1 MIDFELTE
9 EQKAAC
15 KMAHEFAL
23 NEMRPVALDCDKSGK
38 IPEDLIKKAAAVGLT
53 AMAIPEEYGG
63 GGLDQVTA
71 SMVSEELFWGCAGIA
86 TTLGANSLATTP
98 MMIAATEDQKKKYF
112 PRLCDPDNPKFAAFC
127 LTEPGAGSDAA
138 ALATVV
144 QEVDDGYI
152 LNGQKCF
159 ITNGGIADFYSVFAT
174 YDKEKKY
181 GGIGAFIVERS
192 YEGVSVGKHE
202 DKMGIRASDTSEVI
216 LDNVK
221 VPKENLLVPMGQGF
235 YNVMTTLDLTRA
247 SVAAAAVGVARAAF
261 EEALKYAKERV
272 QFGRPI
278 IAQQSINFMLAEM
291 AMKIEAGRRLYQL
304 SAWKAQKGLPCSLES
319 SYAKAF
325 GGDLAMEVT
334 VNAVQI
340 HGGYGYMKEYLVEKL
355 MRDAKIMQI
364 YEGTAQIQRLVIGA
378 NLMGITDAY
387 PWN

>member
-1 MIDFELTE
+1 MIDFELSE

-23 NEMRPVALDCDKSGK
+23 NEMRPIALECDKAGEVPDS
-38 IPEDLIKKAAAVGLT
+38 LIKKAAAAGLT

-71 SMVSEELFWGCAGIA
+71 SMVSEELAWGCAGIA

-98 MMIAATEDQKKKYF
+98 MMIAATEEQKKEYF

-138 ALATVV
+138 AISTTV

-159 ITNGGIADFYSVFAT
+159 ITNGGIADFYTVFAT
-174 YDKEKKY
+174 FDKEKKY
-181 GGIGAFIVERS
+181 GGIGAVIVERA
-192 YEGVSVGKHE
+192 YEGVSIGKKE
-202 DKMGIRASDTSEVI
+202 DKMGIRASNTTEVI
-216 LDNVK
+216 FDNVK

-235 YNVMTTLDLTRA
+235 YNVMTTLDMTRA
-247 SVAAAAVGVARAAF
+247 SVAAMAVGVARAAF
-261 EEALKYAKERV
+261 EEALKYSKERV

-304 SAWKAQKGLPCSLES
+304 AAWKASKLMPCSLES

-325 GGDLAMEVT
+325 CGDMAMKDRKSV
-334 VNAVQI
+334 V
-340 HGGYGYMKEYLVEKL
+340 
-355 MRDAKIMQI
+355 
-364 YEGTAQIQRLVIGA
+364 
-378 NLMGITDAY
+378 
-387 PWN
+387 

>member
-15 KMAHEFAL
+15 KMAHDFAL
-23 NEMRPVALDCDKSGK
+23 NEMRPVALECDKEGK
-38 IPEDLIKKAAAVGLT
+38 VPEDLVKKAAAAGLT
-53 AMAIPEEYGG
+53 AMAIPDEYGG
-63 GGLDQVTA
+63 GGLDPVTA
-71 SMVSEELFWGCAGIA
+71 AMVSEELAWGCAGIA

-98 MMIAATEDQKKKYF
+98 MVIAGTEEQKKEYF
-112 PRLCDPDNPKFAAFC
+112 PRLCDPDDPKFAAFC

-174 YDKEKKY
+174 FDKEKKY

-192 YEGVSVGKHE
+192 YDGVSVGKHE

-216 LDNVK
+216 FDNVK

-235 YNVMTTLDLTRA
+235 YNVMTTLDMTRA
-247 SVAAAAVGVARAAF
+247 SVASMAVGVSRAAF

-304 SAWKAQKGLPCSLES
+304 AAWKASKGLPCSLES
-319 SYAKAF
+319 SYAKALC
-325 GGDLAMEVT
+325 GDIAMEVT

-378 NLMGITDAY
+378 NLMGVTDTY
-387 PWN
+387 PWG

>member
-1 MIDFELTE
+1 MVDFELTE

-15 KMAHEFAL
+15 KMAHDFAL
-23 NEMRPVALDCDKSGK
+23 NEMRPIALECDKEGK
-38 IPEDLIKKAAAVGLT
+38 VPDDLVKKAAAAGLT

-63 GGLDQVTA
+63 GGLDPVTSA
-71 SMVSEELFWGCAGIA
+71 MVSEELAWGCAGIA

-98 MMIAATEDQKKKYF
+98 MVIAATEEQKKEYF
-112 PRLCDPDNPKFAAFC
+112 PRLCDPDDPKFAAFC

-138 ALATVV
+138 AISTVV
-144 QEVDDGYI
+144 QETDDAYI

-159 ITNGGIADFYSVFAT
+159 ITNGGIADFYSVFCT
-174 YDKEKKY
+174 FDREKKY
-181 GGIGAFIVERS
+181 GGIAAVIVERS
-192 YEGVSVGKHE
+192 YDGVSVGKHE

-216 LDNVK
+216 FDNVK
-221 VPKENLLVPMGQGF
+221 VPKENLFVPMGQGF

-247 SVAAAAVGVARAAF
+247 SVAALATGVARAAF
-261 EEALKYAKERV
+261 EEALKYSKERV

-304 SAWKAQKGLPCSLES
+304 AGWKASKGLPCSLES
-319 SYAKAF
+319 SYAKAYC
-325 GGDLAMEVT
+325 GDMVMEVT

-378 NLMGITDAY
+378 NLMGVTDAY
-387 PWN
+387 PWV

>member
-1 MIDFELTE
+1 MVDFELTE
-9 EQKAAC
+9 EQKAAV
-15 KMAHEFAL
+15 KMAHDFAL
-23 NEMRPVALDCDKSGK
+23 NEMRPVALECDKEGTV
-38 IPEDLIKKAAAVGLT
+38 PESLVKKAAAAGLT

-63 GGLDQVTA
+63 GGLDQITA
-71 SMVSEELFWGCAGIA
+71 SMVSEELAWGCAGIA

-98 MMIAATEDQKKKYF
+98 MVIAANEEQKKEYF
-112 PRLCDPDNPKFAAFC
+112 PRLCDPDDPKFAAFC

-138 ALATVV
+138 AISTII
-144 QEVDDGYI
+144 EEKDDHFI

-159 ITNGGIADFYSVFAT
+159 ITNGGIADFYSVFCT
-174 YDKEKKY
+174 FDKEKKY
-181 GGIGAFIVERS
+181 GGIGAVVVERS

-216 LDNVK
+216 FDNVK
-221 VPKENLLVPMGQGF
+221 VPKENLFVPMGQGF

-247 SVAAAAVGVARAAF
+247 SVAALATGVARAAF
-261 EEALKYAKERV
+261 EEALKYSKERV

-304 SAWKAQKGLPCSLES
+304 AAWKAHKGLPCSLES

-325 GGDLAMEVT
+325 CGDMAMEVT
-334 VNAVQI
+334 VNAVQV

-378 NLMGITDAY
+378 NLMGVTDTY
-387 PWN
+387 PW

>member
-1 MIDFELTE
+1 
-9 EQKAAC
+9 
-15 KMAHEFAL
+15 MAHEFAL
-23 NEMRPVALDCDKSGK
+23 NEMRPVALECDKEGK
-38 IPEDLIKKAAAVGLT
+38 IPEDLIRKAAAAGLT

-63 GGLDQVTA
+63 GGLDQITA

-98 MMIAATEDQKKKYF
+98 MMISANEDQRKEYF
-112 PRLCDPDNPKFAAFC
+112 PRLCDADNPKFAAFC

-138 ALATVV
+138 ALATTV
-144 QEVDDGYI
+144 QETDDGYI

-174 YDKEKKY
+174 FDKEKKY

-192 YEGVSVGKHE
+192 YEGVSIGKHE

-216 LDNVK
+216 FDNVK

-247 SVAAAAVGVARAAF
+247 SVAAAGVGVARAAF
-261 EEALKYAKERV
+261 EEALKYSKERV

-304 SAWKAQKGLPCSLES
+304 AAWKAAKGLPCSLES

-334 VNAVQI
+334 INAVQI

-378 NLMGITDAY
+378 NLMGVTDAY
-387 PWN
+387 PWG

>member
-1 MIDFELTE
+1 MVDFELTE

-15 KMAHEFAL
+15 KMAHDFSL
-23 NEMRPVALDCDKSGK
+23 NEIRPITLECDKSGE
-38 IPEDLIKKAAAVGLT
+38 IPEELIKKAAAAGLT
-53 AMAIPEEYGG
+53 SVAIPDEYGG

-71 SMVSEELFWGCAGIA
+71 AMVSEELFWGCAGIA
-86 TTLGANSLATTP
+86 TCLGANSLASTP
-98 MMIAATEDQKKKYF
+98 MLISANEEQKKEYF
-112 PRLCDPDNPKFAAFC
+112 PRLCDPENPKFAAFC

-138 ALATVV
+138 AIATTV
-144 QEVDDGYI
+144 QEQDDHFI

-159 ITNGGIADFYSVFAT
+159 ITNGGLADFYTVFAT

-181 GGIGAFIVERS
+181 GGIGAFIVDRS
-192 YEGVSVGKHE
+192 YDGVSIGKHE
-202 DKMGIRASDTSEVI
+202 DKMGIRASNTSEVI
-216 LDNVK
+216 FDNVK

-247 SVAAAAVGVARAAF
+247 SVAAAGVGVARAAF
-261 EEALKYAKERV
+261 EEALKYSKERV

-304 SAWKAQKGLPCSLES
+304 AGWKAWKELPCSLES

-325 GGDLAMEVT
+325 CGDVAMEVT
-334 VNAVQI
+334 INAVQI

>member
-1 MIDFELTE
+1 MVDFELTE
-9 EQKAAC
+9 EQKAAV
-15 KMAHEFAL
+15 KMAHDFAL
-23 NEMRPVALDCDKSGK
+23 NEMRPVALECDKEGTV
-38 IPEDLIKKAAAVGLT
+38 PESLVKKAAAAGLT

-63 GGLDQVTA
+63 GGLDQITA
-71 SMVSEELFWGCAGIA
+71 SMVSEELAWGCAGIA

-98 MMIAATEDQKKKYF
+98 MVIAANEEQKKEYF
-112 PRLCDPDNPKFAAFC
+112 PRLCDPDDPKFAAFC

-138 ALATVV
+138 AISTII
-144 QEVDDGYI
+144 EEKDDHFI

-159 ITNGGIADFYSVFAT
+159 ITNGGIADFYSVFCT
-174 YDKEKKY
+174 FDKEKKY
-181 GGIGAFIVERS
+181 GGIGAVVVERS

-216 LDNVK
+216 FDNVK
-221 VPKENLLVPMGQGF
+221 VPKENLFVPMGQGF

-247 SVAAAAVGVARAAF
+247 SVAALATGVARAAF
-261 EEALKYAKERV
+261 EEALKYSKERV

-304 SAWKAQKGLPCSLES
+304 AAWKAHKGLPCSLES

-325 GGDLAMEVT
+325 CGDMAMEVT
-334 VNAVQI
+334 VNAVQV

-355 MRDAKIMQI
+355 MRDAKITQI

-378 NLMGITDAY
+378 NLMGVTDTY
-387 PWN
+387 PW

>member
-1 MIDFELTE
+1 MVDFELSG

-23 NEMRPVALDCDKSGK
+23 NEMRPVALECDKEGK
-38 IPEDLIKKAAAVGLT
+38 IPEDLIKKAAAAGLT
-53 AMAIPEEYGG
+53 SVAIPDEYGG

-86 TTLGANSLATTP
+86 TTLGANSLASTP
-98 MMIAATEDQKKKYF
+98 MLISANEEQKKEYF
-112 PRLCDPDNPKFAAFC
+112 PRLCDPENPKFAAFC

-138 ALATVV
+138 ALATTV
-144 QEVDDGYI
+144 QEQGDHFI

-159 ITNGGIADFYSVFAT
+159 ITNGGIADFYTVFAT

-181 GGIGAFIVERS
+181 GGIGAFIVDRS
-192 YEGVSVGKHE
+192 WDGVSIGKHE

-216 LDNVK
+216 FDNVK

-235 YNVMTTLDLTRA
+235 YNVMQTLDLTRA
-247 SVAAAAVGVARAAF
+247 SVAAAGVGVARAAF
-261 EEALKYAKERV
+261 EEALKYSKERV

-278 IAQQSINFMLAEM
+278 IAQQAINFMLADM

-304 SAWKAQKGLPCSLES
+304 AGWKAWKELPCSLES

-325 GGDLAMEVT
+325 CGDVAMEVT
-334 VNAVQI
+334 INAVQI

-378 NLMGITDAY
+378 NLMGVTDAY

>member
-1 MIDFELTE
+1 MVDFELTE

-23 NEMRPVALDCDKSGK
+23 NEMRPVALECDKEGT
-38 IPEDLIKKAAAVGLT
+38 IPEDLIKKAAAAGLT
-53 AMAIPEEYGG
+53 AMAIPDEYGG

-98 MMIAATEDQKKKYF
+98 MMLTGTEEQKHKYF
-112 PRLCDPDNPKFAAFC
+112 PRLCDPDDPKFAAFC

-144 QEVDDGYI
+144 KEEGDFYV

-174 YDKEKKY
+174 FDKEKKY
-181 GGIGAFIVERS
+181 GGIGAFIVERD

-216 LDNVK
+216 FDNVK

-235 YNVMTTLDLTRA
+235 YNVMQTLDMTRA

-261 EEALKYAKERV
+261 EEALAYAKERV

-278 IAQQSINFMLAEM
+278 IAQQAISFMLTDM
-291 AMKIEAGRRLYQL
+291 AMEIEAGRGLYL
-304 SAWKAQKGLPCSLES
+304 LAAWKASKLLPCSLES

-325 GGDLAMEVT
+325 CGDMCMKAT
-334 VNAVQI
+334 TDAVQI

-364 YEGTAQIQRLVIGA
+364 YEGTAQIQRVVIAA
-378 NLMGITDAY
+378 NLMGVTDAY

>member
-1 MIDFELTE
+1 MVDFELNE

-15 KMAHEFAL
+15 KMAHDFAL
-23 NEMRPVALDCDKSGK
+23 NEMRPVALDCDKSGE
-38 IPEDLIKKAAAVGLT
+38 IPDDLIKKAAAAGLT
-53 AMAIPEEYGG
+53 AMAIPEDHGG
-63 GGLDQVTA
+63 GGLDPVTS
-71 SMVSEELFWGCAGIA
+71 SMVAEELFWGCAGIA
-86 TTLGANSLATTP
+86 TCLGANSLATAP
-98 MMIAATEDQKKKYF
+98 MMIAANEEQRKEYF
-112 PRLCDPDNPKFAAFC
+112 PRLCDPANPKFAAFC

-138 ALATVV
+138 AIATTV
-144 QEVDDGYI
+144 QEQGDNYI

-159 ITNGGIADFYSVFAT
+159 ITNGGIADFYTVFAT
-174 YDKEKKY
+174 FDKEKKY
-181 GGIGAFIVERS
+181 GGIGAFIVDRAWD
-192 YEGVSVGKHE
+192 GVSIGKHE
-202 DKMGIRASDTSEVI
+202 DKMGIRASNTSEVI
-216 LDNVK
+216 FDNVK

-235 YNVMTTLDLTRA
+235 YNVMQTLDLTRA
-247 SVAAAAVGVARAAF
+247 SVASGAVGVARAAF
-261 EEALKYAKERV
+261 EEALKYSKERV

-304 SAWKAQKGLPCSLES
+304 AAWKAGKLLPCSLES

-325 GGDLAMEVT
+325 AGDVAMEVT

-378 NLMGITDAY
+378 NLMGVTDAY

>member
-1 MIDFELTE
+1 MVDFELEE

-15 KMAHEFAL
+15 KMAHDFAV
-23 NEMRPVALDCDKSGK
+23 NEMRPIALDCDKEGG
-38 IPEDLIKKAAAVGLT
+38 IPDGLIKKAAAAGLT

-63 GGLDQVTA
+63 GGLDAVTA
-71 SMVSEELFWGCAGIA
+71 AMVIEELAWGCAGIA

-98 MMIAATEDQKKKYF
+98 MMIAGTEEQKKEYF
-112 PRLCDPDNPKFAAFC
+112 PRLCDPDDPKFAAFC

-138 ALATVV
+138 ALATTI

-159 ITNGGIADFYSVFAT
+159 ITNGGLADFYSVFAT
-174 YDKEKKY
+174 FDKEKKY
-181 GGIGAFIVERS
+181 GGIGALIVERAWD
-192 YEGVSVGKHE
+192 GVSVGKHE

-216 LDNVK
+216 FENVK

-235 YNVMTTLDLTRA
+235 YNVMTTLDMTRA
-247 SVAAAAVGVARAAF
+247 SVAAMATGISRAAF
-261 EEALKYAKERV
+261 EEALRYAKERV

-291 AMKIEAGRRLYQL
+291 AMKIEACRRLYQL
-304 SAWKAQKGLPCSLES
+304 AAWKAWKLMPCSLES

-325 GGDLAMEVT
+325 AGDVAMEIT

-378 NLMGITDAY
+378 TLMGVNDAY
-387 PWN
+387 PWG

>member
-1 MIDFELTE
+1 MVDFELDE

-15 KMAHEFAL
+15 KMAHDFAL
-23 NEMRPVALDCDKSGK
+23 NEMRPVALECDKDGH
-38 IPEDLIKKAAAVGLT
+38 IPDDLIKKAAAAGLT
-53 AMAIPEEYGG
+53 AMAIPDEYGG

-98 MMIAATEDQKKKYF
+98 MVISANEEQRKEYF
-112 PRLCDPDNPKFAAFC
+112 PRLCNPESPKFAAFC

-138 ALATVV
+138 AIATTA
-144 QEVDDGYI
+144 QEQGDFYV

-159 ITNGGIADFYSVFAT
+159 ITNGGIADFYTVFAT
-174 YDKEKKY
+174 FDKEKKY

-192 YEGVSVGKHE
+192 YDGVSIGKHE

-216 LDNVK
+216 FDNVK

-235 YNVMTTLDLTRA
+235 YSVMTTLDLTRA
-247 SVAAAAVGVARAAF
+247 SVAAAGVGVARAAF
-261 EEALKYAKERV
+261 EEALKYSKGRV

-304 SAWKAQKGLPCSLES
+304 AAWKAMKLMPCSLES

-325 GGDLAMEVT
+325 CGDIAMEIT
-334 VNAVQI
+334 TNAVQI

-378 NLMGITDAY
+378 NLMGITDTY

>member
-1 MIDFELTE
+1 MVDFELTE

-23 NEMRPVALDCDKSGK
+23 NEMRPVALECDKTGT
-38 IPEDLIKKAAAVGLT
+38 IPEDLIKKAAAAGLT

-98 MMIAATEDQKKKYF
+98 MMIAATEDQRKEYF

-144 QEVDDGYI
+144 QETDDGYI

-174 YDKEKKY
+174 FDKEKKY

-192 YEGVSVGKHE
+192 YDGVSIGKHE

-216 LDNVK
+216 FDNVK

-247 SVAAAAVGVARAAF
+247 SVAAAGVGVARAAF
-261 EEALKYAKERV
+261 EEALKYSKERV

-304 SAWKAQKGLPCSLES
+304 AAWKAVKGLPCSLES

-378 NLMGITDAY
+378 NLMGVTDAY

>member
-1 MIDFELTE
+1 MVDFELSE

-15 KMAHEFAL
+15 KMAHDFAL
-23 NEMRPVALDCDKSGK
+23 NEMRPVALECDKEGT
-38 IPEDLIKKAAAVGLT
+38 IPDDLVKKAAAAGLT
-53 AMAIPEEYGG
+53 AMAIPDEYGG

-71 SMVSEELFWGCAGIA
+71 AMVSEELFWGCAGIA

-98 MMIAATEDQKKKYF
+98 MVIAGTEEQKNKYF
-112 PRLCDPDNPKFAAFC
+112 PRLCDPDDPKFAGFG

-138 ALATVV
+138 AIATTIR
-144 QEVDDGYI
+144 EDGDNYI

-159 ITNGGIADFYSVFAT
+159 MTNGGIADFYSIYCTF
-174 YDKEKKY
+174 DKEKKY
-181 GGIGAFIVERS
+181 GGIAGVIVERD
-192 YEGVSVGKHE
+192 YEGVSIGKKE
-202 DKMGIRASDTSEVI
+202 DKMGIRASNTSEVI

-221 VPKENLLVPMGQGF
+221 VPKENLFIPMGQGF

-247 SVAAAAVGVARAAF
+247 SVAAGATGVARAAF
-261 EEALKYAKERV
+261 EEALAYAKERV

-278 IAQQSINFMLAEM
+278 IAQQAISFMLTDM
-291 AMKIEAGRRLYQL
+291 AMEIEAGRRLYQL
-304 SAWKAQKGLPCSLES
+304 AAWKAMKGLPSSLES

-325 GGDLAMEVT
+325 CGDMAMRAT
-334 VNAVQI
+334 TDAVQI

-364 YEGTAQIQRLVIGA
+364 YEGTNQIQRVVIAA
-378 NLMGITDAY
+378 NLMGVTDAY

>member
-1 MIDFELTE
+1 MIDFELSE

-23 NEMRPVALDCDKSGK
+23 NEMRPIALECDKAGEVPDS
-38 IPEDLIKKAAAVGLT
+38 LIKKAAAAGLT

-71 SMVSEELFWGCAGIA
+71 SMVSEELAWGCAGIA

-98 MMIAATEDQKKKYF
+98 MMIAATEEQKKEYF

-138 ALATVV
+138 AISTTV

-159 ITNGGIADFYSVFAT
+159 ITNGGIADFYTVFAT
-174 YDKEKKY
+174 FDKEKKY
-181 GGIGAFIVERS
+181 GGIGAVIVERA
-192 YEGVSVGKHE
+192 YEGVSIGKKE
-202 DKMGIRASDTSEVI
+202 DKMGIRASNTTEVI
-216 LDNVK
+216 FDNVK

-247 SVAAAAVGVARAAF
+247 SVAAAGVGVARAAF

-304 SAWKAQKGLPCSLES
+304 AAWKATKGLPCSLES

-334 VNAVQI
+334 TNAVQI
-340 HGGYGYMKEYLVEKL
+340 HGGYGYMKDYLVEKL
-355 MRDAKIMQI
+355 FRDAKILQI
-364 YEGTAQIQRLVIGA
+364 VEGTNQIQRLVLSAQLIG
-378 NLMGITDAY
+378 
-387 PWN
+387 

>member
-15 KMAHEFAL
+15 KMAHDFAL
-23 NEMRPVALDCDKSGK
+23 NEMRPVALECDKEGK
-38 IPEDLIKKAAAVGLT
+38 VPEDLVKKAAAAGLT
-53 AMAIPEEYGG
+53 AMAIPDEYGG
-63 GGLDQVTA
+63 GGLDPVTA
-71 SMVSEELFWGCAGIA
+71 AMVSEELAWGCAGIA

-98 MMIAATEDQKKKYF
+98 MVIAGTEEQKKEYF
-112 PRLCDPDNPKFAAFC
+112 PRLCDPDDPKFAAFC

-174 YDKEKKY
+174 FDKEKKY

-192 YEGVSVGKHE
+192 YDGVSVGKHE

-216 LDNVK
+216 FDNVK

-235 YNVMTTLDLTRA
+235 YNVMTTLDMTRA
-247 SVAAAAVGVARAAF
+247 SVASMAVGVSRAAF
-261 EEALKYAKERV
+261 EEALKYSKERV

-304 SAWKAQKGLPCSLES
+304 AAWKASKGLPCSLES
-319 SYAKAF
+319 SYAKALC
-325 GGDLAMEVT
+325 GDIAMEVT

-378 NLMGITDAY
+378 NLMGVTDTY
-387 PWN
+387 PWG

>member
-1 MIDFELTE
+1 MVDFELNE
-9 EQKAAC
+9 EQKAAV
-15 KMAHEFAL
+15 KMAHDFAL
-23 NEMRPVALDCDKSGK
+23 NEMRPVALECDKEGK
-38 IPEDLIKKAAAVGLT
+38 VPEGLVKKAAAAGLT
-53 AMAIPEEYGG
+53 AMGIPDEYGG
-63 GGLDQVTA
+63 GGLDQITA
-71 SMVSEELFWGCAGIA
+71 SMVSEELSWGCAGIA

-98 MMIAATEDQKKKYF
+98 MVIAANEEQKKEYF
-112 PRLCDPDNPKFAAFC
+112 PRLCDPDDPKFAAFC

-138 ALATVV
+138 ALSTII
-144 QEVDDGYI
+144 EEKDDHYL

-159 ITNGGIADFYSVFAT
+159 ITNGGIADFYSVFCT
-174 YDKEKKY
+174 FDKEKKY
-181 GGIGAFIVERS
+181 GGIGAIIVERS
-192 YEGVSVGKHE
+192 YDGVSVGKHE

-216 LDNVK
+216 FDNVK
-221 VPKENLLVPMGQGF
+221 VPKENLFVPMGQGF

-247 SVAAAAVGVARAAF
+247 SVAALATGVARAAF
-261 EEALKYAKERV
+261 EEALKYSKERV

-304 SAWKAQKGLPCSLES
+304 AAWKAWKGLPCSLES

-325 GGDLAMEVT
+325 CGDVCMEVT
-334 VNAVQI
+334 VNAVQV

-378 NLMGITDAY
+378 NLMGVTDTY
-387 PWN
+387 PWG

>member
-1 MIDFELTE
+1 MVDFELTE

-23 NEMRPVALDCDKSGK
+23 NEMRPVALECDKTGT
-38 IPEDLIKKAAAVGLT
+38 IPDDLIKKAAAAGLT

-98 MMIAATEDQKKKYF
+98 MMIAATEDQRKEYF

-144 QEVDDGYI
+144 QETDDGYI

-174 YDKEKKY
+174 FDKEKKY

-192 YEGVSVGKHE
+192 YDGVSIGKHE

-247 SVAAAAVGVARAAF
+247 SVAAAGVGVARAAF
-261 EEALKYAKERV
+261 EEALKYSKERV

-304 SAWKAQKGLPCSLES
+304 AAWKAVKGLPCSLES

-334 VNAVQI
+334 INAVQI

-378 NLMGITDAY
+378 NLMGVTDAY